1 MGWDWLG
8 IARAVDVVSGAGSVK
23 AARGRRTRYFLR
35 EVFVVVAVTGCASIA
50 GATPQDAAKDAC
62 APVRAAYQKMLKEST
77 SSNAK
82 NAGTVNVSAAYD
94 AITSE
99 PGHKETCKYLRDE
112 TLSGESVNVY
122 SDAFA
127 SKSGTTDGTVWISK
141 KDGWTLKQEVDVDLG
156 AQGKGHQSVV
166 FEYPKK

>member
-1 MGWDWLG
+1 MGCECVRLVPEVE
-8 IARAVDVVSGAGSVK
+8 AVK
-23 AARGRRTRYFLR
+23 AVRGRRTPYGFAARGILGALALI
-35 EVFVVVAVTGCASIA
+35 VCASIA
-50 GATPQDAAKDAC
+50 AGAPQDTAKDAC
-62 APVRAAYQKMLKEST
+62 APVRAAYQKMLKESN

-82 NAGTVNVSAAYD
+82 NAGTVNVTAAYD

-122 SDAFA
+122 SDVFA
-127 SKSGTTDGTVWISK
+127 SKSGTADGTVWISK

-156 AQGKGHQSVV
+156 AQGKGHQSIV

>member
-1 MGWDWLG
+1 M
-8 IARAVDVVSGAGSVK
+8 
-23 AARGRRTRYFLR
+23 
-35 EVFVVVAVTGCASIA
+35 
-50 GATPQDAAKDAC
+50 
-62 APVRAAYQKMLKEST
+62 RAAYQKMLKESN

-82 NAGTVNVSAAYD
+82 NSGAVNVSAAYD

-112 TLSGESVNVY
+112 TLGGESVNVY
-122 SDAFA
+122 SDVFT
-127 SKSGTTDGTVWISK
+127 SKSGTADGTVWISK

-156 AQGKGHQSVV
+156 ALGKGHQSIV